1 MGSKGLCPFAGFGAE
16 PRRVKGRALAEC
28 RGRASA
34 RALVILN
41 KTERTIYMKEQIIR
55 ILQQNARISNTELG
69 EMLGISADEA
79 AAQIKE
85 LEDEGIIRGYS
96 VILDDDMLA
105 EPTVYATIEL
115 KVTPQRDRGFN
126 DIAKTIMMYDE
137 VESVSLMSSGAY
149 DLAVEVKGKDL
160 KEVAFFVSERLA
172 TIDGILS
179 TSTHFILKK
188 YKEKGIFIDNEEPDE
203 RGLY

>member
-1 MGSKGLCPFAGFGAE
+1 M
-16 PRRVKGRALAEC
+16 
-28 RGRASA
+28 
-34 RALVILN
+34 
-41 KTERTIYMKEQIIR
+41 IYMKDQIIR

-69 EMLGISADEA
+69 EMLNITADEA
-79 AAQIKE
+79 AKEIKE